1 MKEVYAPSDMEE
13 MEVGIS
19 KVSRALEMQ
28 GCTGIK
34 KKKSMQVCFHASILH
49 RVSQGY
55 GRGDLLSKTRRFI
68 PNIFITSDDYVLKH
82 PLQRPQK

>member
-34 KKKSMQVCFHASILH
+34 KKKVCKYVFMQAFYIGCHKGMDEVIYCPK
-49 RVSQGY
+49 QGV
-55 GRGDLLSKTRRFI
+55 LFQ
-68 PNIFITSDDYVLKH
+68 IFS
-82 PLQRPQK
+82 

>member
-34 KKKSMQVCFHASILH
+34 KKKKYASMFSC
-49 RVSQGY
+49 
-55 GRGDLLSKTRRFI
+55 
-68 PNIFITSDDYVLKH
+68 KH
-82 PLQRPQK
+82 ST